1 MQTLRATSLTEG
13 VSYLL
18 LLLIAMPMKYGFGI
32 DAAVTYVG
40 WAHGVLFIAL
50 ALITL
55 AAMIRA
61 RLPFKLACIVAIA
74 ALIPGGPFFI
84 DGRLKRHQAMIG
96 IA

>member
-1 MQTLRATSLTEG
+1 MQILRATSLTEG

-18 LLLIAMPMKYGFGI
+18 LLLIAMPMKYGFSI

-40 WAHGVLFIAL
+40 WAHGVLFIGL

-55 AAMIRA
+55 AAMIWA
-61 RLPFKLACIVAIA
+61 RLPFKLACIIAIA

-84 DGRLKRHQAMIG
+84 DGRLKHQQAMLR